1 MEIAAAVASITQCL
15 CGQCCSS
22 QSVSRQCSYLKRPK
36 AAIKLLQQKAE
47 LLNAREADVRTKL
60 DEEQMFRGMDPTAEV
75 NLWLNNIQK
84 MKRILASFE
93 VEIQENKTCLCGCFP
108 NYYNRL
114 KLGKFVSK
122 RIHEVDTLLEQS
134 QFPAISLVNNML
146 PDKGKTL
153 PTTTLVGETAKI
165 VLHRTWEYLVEV
177 NSEIIAIYGMGGVG
191 KTSIIKEINN
201 KLLAENTHFDH
212 VIWVTAS
219 KDSNTEKLQK
229 DIAKEIGLCF
239 DDEDGETR
247 RARKLFEALW
257 RRRKF
262 LLIID
267 DLWEAISL
275 EEIGVPIRAGKLL
288 ITTRLLRVCRRME
301 AEREIEVDVLSPQEA
316 WDLFKQKV
324 GERVISSPR
333 INDLAKKVAKECGGL
348 PLALITVGRAL
359 RNENKIKY
367 WQTALSELRNSTTS
381 IEGMTNHVFARLRFS
396 YDRLKD
402 DVTRSCFLYCALYPE
417 DHLIETEELIK
428 YWVWEGLFGKS
439 GSQVDKMKTGEMVLN
454 ELTSTCMLEREG
466 TTDYKYVKM
475 HDLIRDMVIALTRE
489 NSTFMVKSGHGL
501 RVPPMEND
509 WPTDL
514 ERVSLMR
521 NDLSSLC
528 CEPNCPKL
536 CTLLL
541 QYNSFDKGIL
551 PSFFRHM
558 QKLEVLDLSFTG
570 IDHLPESV
578 SHLESLH
585 VLLLCSCWNLL
596 RVPTLAKL
604 KKMRVLDLTYTPIE
618 QMPEGME
625 TLENVRH
632 LGLSYTR
639 VSNMSS
645 STFPLENYKFIESLS
660 LIGLQ
665 LESAGGESLV
675 DVLASCNTLVELEL
689 SFDCM
694 RDFDRYITSGH
705 WSLLEN
711 FKFLI
716 GDPTS
721 SVDTGK
727 NSISFFGVDI
737 YDTLGDV
744 WLADKVNEL
753 AIRACPSITHL
764 PAFITSSKLQH
775 CRIQH
780 CEQME
785 FVINVAERSAFCEL
799 EWLEIDG
806 LSKLSGIC
814 NGIVRGGTLAGLEV
828 LHIRACNSLTTLLPL
843 ELVKNLTNIVE
854 IKIENCEK
862 IEKVI
867 EVTEINDVDIVLP
880 ALKILKLSCLPEL
893 KQINRGRMICDSLS
907 SVDVYS
913 CPGLTT
919 LPFLAEIRDE
929 MINSLK
935 EIRGGR
941 RWWKAISR
949 NHENA
954 TNRLHTVF
962 EEVADDS
969 FVGED
974 SEDDRSV
981 CSDGSGS
988 FPLSPR

>member
-1 MEIAAAVASITQCL
+1 
-15 CGQCCSS
+15 
-22 QSVSRQCSYLKRPK
+22 
-36 AAIKLLQQKAE
+36 
-47 LLNAREADVRTKL
+47 
-60 DEEQMFRGMDPTAEV
+60 
-75 NLWLNNIQK
+75 
-84 MKRILASFE
+84 
-93 VEIQENKTCLCGCFP
+93 
-108 NYYNRL
+108 
-114 KLGKFVSK
+114 
-122 RIHEVDTLLEQS
+122 
-134 QFPAISLVNNML
+134 
-146 PDKGKTL
+146 
-153 PTTTLVGETAKI
+153 
-165 VLHRTWEYLVEV
+165 
-177 NSEIIAIYGMGGVG
+177 
-191 KTSIIKEINN
+191 
-201 KLLAENTHFDH
+201 
-212 VIWVTAS
+212 
-219 KDSNTEKLQK
+219 
-229 DIAKEIGLCF
+229 
-239 DDEDGETR
+239 
-247 RARKLFEALW
+247 
-257 RRRKF
+257 
-262 LLIID
+262 
-267 DLWEAISL
+267 
-275 EEIGVPIRAGKLL
+275 
-288 ITTRLLRVCRRME
+288 ME

-367 WQTALSELRNSTTS
+367 WQTALSELRNSTTN

-439 GSQVDKMKTGEMVLN
+439 GSQVDKMKMGEMVLN

-509 WPTDL
+509 WPEDL

-528 CEPNCPKL
+528 CEPICPKL

-551 PSFFRHM
+551 PSFF
-558 QKLEVLDLSFTG
+558 
-570 IDHLPESV
+570 
-578 SHLESLH
+578 
-585 VLLLCSCWNLL
+585 SCWNLL
-596 RVPTLAKL
+596 CVPTLAKL
-604 KKMRVLDLTYTPIE
+604 KKLRVLDLTYTPIE

-625 TLENVRH
+625 TLENLRH

-665 LESAGGESLV
+665 LESASGESSSLV

-727 NSISFFGVDI
+727 NSVSFFEVDI
-737 YDTLGDV
+737 YDSLGAV

-753 AIRACPSITHL
+753 AIHACPSITHL

-785 FVINVAERSAFCEL
+785 FVIGVAERSAFREL

-806 LSKLSGIC
+806 LSKLNGIC
-814 NGIVRGGTLAGLEV
+814 NGIVHGGTLAGLEV
-828 LHIRACNSLTTLLPL
+828 LHIRACRSLTTLLPL
-843 ELVKNLTNIVE
+843 ELVKNLRNIVE
-854 IKIENCEK
+854 IKIESCEK
-862 IEKVI
+862 IEQVI

-880 ALKILKLSCLPEL
+880 ALRILKLTCLPEL
-893 KQINRGRMICDSLS
+893 KQISRGRMICDSLS
-907 SVDVYS
+907 SVEVYS

-919 LPFLAEIRDE
+919 LPFLVEIRDE

-935 EIRGGR
+935 EIRGGK

-954 TNRLHTVF
+954 TNRLHAVF

-969 FVGED
+969 FVGDD
-974 SEDDRSV
+974 SDDDRSV

>member
-1 MEIAAAVASITQCL
+1 MEIVAAVASITQCL
-15 CGQCCSS
+15 CGECCSS

-75 NLWLNNIQK
+75 NLWLDNIQK
-84 MKRILASFE
+84 MKRTLASFE

-134 QFPAISLVNNML
+134 QFPGISLVNNML
-146 PDKGKTL
+146 PEKGKTL

-165 VLHRTWEYLVEV
+165 VLHRTWEYLMGI

-367 WQTALSELRNSTTS
+367 WQTALSELRNSTTN

-439 GSQVDKMKTGEMVLN
+439 GSQVDKMKMGEMVLN

-509 WPTDL
+509 WPEDL

-528 CEPNCPKL
+528 CEPICPKL

-551 PSFFRHM
+551 PSFF
-558 QKLEVLDLSFTG
+558 
-570 IDHLPESV
+570 
-578 SHLESLH
+578 
-585 VLLLCSCWNLL
+585 SCWNLL
-596 RVPTLAKL
+596 CVPTLAKL
-604 KKMRVLDLTYTPIE
+604 KKLRVLDLTYTPIE

-625 TLENVRH
+625 TLENLRH

-665 LESAGGESLV
+665 LESASGESSSLV

-727 NSISFFGVDI
+727 NSVSFFEVDI
-737 YDTLGDV
+737 YDSLGAV

-753 AIRACPSITHL
+753 AIHACPSITHL

-785 FVINVAERSAFCEL
+785 FVIGVAERSAFREL

-806 LSKLSGIC
+806 LSKLNGIC
-814 NGIVRGGTLAGLEV
+814 NGIVHGGTLAGLEV
-828 LHIRACNSLTTLLPL
+828 LHIRACRSLTTLLPL
-843 ELVKNLTNIVE
+843 ELVKNLRNIVE
-854 IKIENCEK
+854 IKIESCEK
-862 IEKVI
+862 IEQVI

-880 ALKILKLSCLPEL
+880 ALRILKLTCLPEL
-893 KQINRGRMICDSLS
+893 KQISRGRMICDSLS
-907 SVDVYS
+907 SVEVYS

-919 LPFLAEIRDE
+919 LPFLVEIRDE

-935 EIRGGR
+935 EIRGGK

-954 TNRLHTVF
+954 TNRLHAVF

-969 FVGED
+969 FVGDD
-974 SEDDRSV
+974 SDDDRSV